1 MSAGIMREKNQVN
14 ENDTESVN
22 DARSKKD
29 RVIFVFYNFE
39 TRRNE
44 TLEGTENVKMH
55 ISMHF
60 LHCATNLSNAQKY
73 KKYRC
78 NVVGVVHEF
87 VFRHPV
93 KEFVDFVTQTH
104 YARYKLFC

>member
-14 ENDTESVN
+14 ENDTESAN

-55 ISMHF
+55 S

-73 KKYRC
+73 KKYCC
-78 NVVGVVHEF
+78 NVVGVMHEF